1 MIEKMADFFDA
12 RVEGYEAHMF
22 ENVGSADVY
31 YRETA
36 KCFPMM
42 KGMKLL
48 DLGCG
53 TGLEL
58 DELFPIMPD
67 MQVTGVDMSGKML
80 GKLREKHAGRSL
92 TLIQGDYSK
101 TEFLPDF
108 FDAAVAV
115 QTMHHFREEAKLH
128 LYRKILAVLKPGG
141 LYVETDYVA
150 ADCEEEAAMLAEAD
164 RLIAENGG
172 SGTLFHIDIPF
183 TLEHQLSLLRRA
195 GFTHVRLIWKK
206 DATAIM
212 TARKDHQ

>member
-22 ENVGSADVY
+22 ENVGSADIY

-36 KCFPMM
+36 KCFPVM
-42 KGMKLL
+42 KEMKLL

-80 GKLREKHAGRSL
+80 SKLREKHAERSL
-92 TLIQGDYSK
+92 TLIQDDYSK
-101 TEFLPDF
+101 AEFPPDF

-115 QTMHHFREEAKLH
+115 QTMHHFREKEKLH
-128 LYRKILAVLKPGG
+128 LYRKILAALKPGG

-150 ADCEEEAAMLAEAD
+150 ADCEEEAAMLSEAD
-164 RLIAENGG
+164 RLIAENGD

-183 TLEHQLSLLRRA
+183 TPEHQLSLLRKV

-206 DATAIM
+206 DAAAIM
-212 TARKDHQ
+212 TARKDN